1 MADLANAQAMLEALV
16 AMDLEACAGVMVTLL
31 QHRPELAPVIVNVCL
46 PNLTYAPST
55 ILTSKRHKGIIKSFN
70 DTTQYGFIECKETF
84 ELFGRDVF
92 IGSKQS
98 RGLPVGSR
106 IDFAVVLNK
115 ENHPQAFDL
124 IDPSDNSWAKG
135 GGSKGVE
142 WWGKGGGKG
151 QGKATEEQQWA
162 ASYLAE
168 MFGGMDSGKGWGKDK
183 GKGKSKDVAPADV
196 MEELGEG
203 FGTIKSFSMNNGY
216 GFIDCP
222 EMKEMGF
229 QDVFVHH
236 AQMGDFKVGDGVIF
250 TCFLNSKAK
259 AQAKDLRDGSAQK
272 AAHEAA
278 NPGMKTSRPTPS
290 CPEEMI
296 QDHLGTLEGQ
306 IKSFNDKSGYGF
318 INCPEV
324 VELGYKDVFL
334 HYNQLGE
341 FRVGDWVKFTAFIN
355 KKQNVQ
361 AMELERSAKKRKT
374 EDGF

>member
-1 MADLANAQAMLEALV
+1 MADLANAQVMLESLV
-16 AMDLEACAGVMVTLL
+16 SMDLEACAGVMVTLL
-31 QHRPELAPVIVNVCL
+31 QHRPELAPVMVNVCL

-55 ILTSKRHKGIIKSFN
+55 ILTTKRAKGTIKSFN
-70 DTTQYGFIECKETF
+70 ETTGYGFIACPELF

-92 IGSKQS
+92 VGSKQS
-98 RGLPVGSR
+98 KGLTVGSAV
-106 IDFAVVLNK
+106 DFAVVLNK
-115 ENHPQAFDL
+115 DNHPQAFD
-124 IDPSDNSWAKG
+124 INDPSEAA
-135 GGSKGVE
+135 
-142 WWGKGGGKG
+142 WGKGSGKG
-151 QGKATEEQQWA
+151 GDSWGKGAGKAQGKATEEQAWA

-168 MFGGMDSGKGWGKDK
+168 MFGGIGMDTSKGWGK
-183 GKGKSKDVAPADV
+183 GKGKSKAVNPADV

-236 AQMGDFKVGDGVIF
+236 AQMGDFKVGDSVIF

-259 AQAKDLRDGSAQK
+259 AQGKDLRDGSAQA
-272 AAHEAA
+272 AAHAAA
-278 NPGMKTSRPTPS
+278 NPGASTSRPTAS

-341 FRVGDWVKFTAFIN
+341 FRVGDTVKFTAFIN

-361 AMELERSAKKRKT
+361 AMELERSGKKRKI
-374 EDGF
+374 EDGGM